1 MFSIEE
7 KKKSSFSVHSRLK
20 RWAFHLLF
28 LLALANPSVSR
39 SDESCKSFLLGEAP
53 ISYAALDALR
63 AAQGSFDIEI
73 LSKFIDGKPRAV
85 ILAGESHVKREKA
98 SLAGERLNGQFPFRG
113 LEGADISKN
122 GIAGIL
128 FAPILASVNLI
139 ARKILLL
146 KGSSIDDAWVHSAS
160 EIAKNEMAIEIA
172 SRLKAER
179 GAASV
184 SLSAAEE
191 QELLAGLREID
202 LETGENGKKIEVK
215 GEDVLPL
222 IRLHLADPAPAPE
235 KRQVLNVRLE
245 EGHQPGVREN
255 LALVEFPMT
264 LGLIGSDLALS
275 WASSHG
281 YPGLTASSH
290 NLSMTTTMITVYS
303 LTQYAFQKKH
313 SEKRWFHFLFPLH
326 RGLLE
331 GRNETMV
338 SNIEKGLIEN
348 PDYDQML
355 VFIGQAHVKGMKRLL
370 IERFGFRE
378 ARIP

>member
-1 MFSIEE
+1 VLVF
-7 KKKSSFSVHSRLK
+7 
-20 RWAFHLLF
+20 F
-28 LLALANPSVSR
+28 LLANPSASR
-39 SDESCKSFLLGEAP
+39 SEESCKSFLLGETP

-63 AAQGSFDIEI
+63 AAQGSFDIEV

-128 FAPILASVNLI
+128 FAPVLASIDLI
-139 ARKILLL
+139 ARKILRL

-184 SLSAAEE
+184 RLSAAEE
-191 QELLAGLREID
+191 QDLLTGLREID

-222 IRLHLADPAPAPE
+222 IRLHLADPASPSGP
-235 KRQVLNVRLE
+235 RDVLNVPLE
-245 EGHQPGVREN
+245 EGHQPGLREN
-255 LALVEFPMT
+255 LAMAEFPMT
-264 LGLIGSDLALS
+264 LGLIGTDLALS

-338 SNIEKGLIEN
+338 ANIEKGLLEH
-348 PDYDQML
+348 PEYDHML
-355 VFIGQAHVKGMKRLL
+355 VFVGQAHVKGMKRLMM
-370 IERFGFRE
+370 ERFGFRGVS
-378 ARIP
+378 IPQSAP

>member
-1 MFSIEE
+1 MNG
-7 KKKSSFSVHSRLK
+7 KS
-20 RWAFHLLF
+20 
-28 LLALANPSVSR
+28 
-39 SDESCKSFLLGEAP
+39 
-53 ISYAALDALR
+53 
-63 AAQGSFDIEI
+63 
-73 LSKFIDGKPRAV
+73 RAV

-128 FAPILASVNLI
+128 FAPVLASIDLI
-139 ARKILLL
+139 ARKILRL
-146 KGSSIDDAWVHSAS
+146 KGSSIDDAWVQSAS

-179 GAASV
+179 GEASV
-184 SLSAAEE
+184 RLSAAEE

-202 LETGENGKKIEVK
+202 LETGENGRRIEVK

-222 IRLHLADPAPAPE
+222 IRLHLADPAPASE
-235 KRQVLNVRLE
+235 KRQVLNVPLE

-255 LALVEFPMT
+255 LALAEFPMT

-281 YPGLTASSH
+281 YPALTASSH

-338 SNIEKGLIEN
+338 ANIEKGLIEN